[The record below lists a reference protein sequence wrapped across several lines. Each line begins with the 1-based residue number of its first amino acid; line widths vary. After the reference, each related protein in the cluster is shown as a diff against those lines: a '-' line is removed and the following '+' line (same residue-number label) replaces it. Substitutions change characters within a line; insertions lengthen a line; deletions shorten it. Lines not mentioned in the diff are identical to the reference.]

1 MKDLN
6 DLMQA
11 ILDMDAAQRKAT
23 EAAKAE
29 RAEQLGRL
37 DAQRRAIADD
47 FAAKA
52 QARSQAAAAA
62 AAAAWLRAWAL
73 AAKSSAMARRCA
85 SSRPSCSARSALAA
99 SVALRCAASISR
111 IACIKSFRSF
121 MLSPRKESLLPFRD
135 LL

>member
-52 QARSQAAAAA
+52 HARSQAAAAA
-62 AAAAWLRAWAL
+62 AAAANRDE
-73 AAKSSAMARRCA
+73 
-85 SSRPSCSARSALAA
+85 RSALEARRQAA
-99 SVALRCAASISR
+99 EAALEATAAAHKDEWAATLCR
-111 IACIKSFRSF
+111 RA
-121 MLSPRKESLLPFRD
+121 LAGNEAGGEA
-135 LL
+135 

>member
-47 FAAKA
+47 LAAKA

-62 AAAAWLRAWAL
+62 AAAANRDE
-73 AAKSSAMARRCA
+73 
-85 SSRPSCSARSALAA
+85 RSALEARRQAA
-99 SVALRCAASISR
+99 EAALEATAAAHKDEWAATLCR
-111 IACIKSFRSF
+111 RA
-121 MLSPRKESLLPFRD
+121 LAGNEAGGEA
-135 LL
+135 

>member
-52 QARSQAAAAA
+52 QARSQAAQADP
-62 AAAAWLRAWAL
+62 LG
-73 AAKSSAMARRCA
+73 
-85 SSRPSCSARSALAA
+85 PG
-99 SVALRCAASISR
+99 
-111 IACIKSFRSF
+111 
-121 MLSPRKESLLPFRD
+121 PRQPGPPGAGPPPPA
-135 LL
+135 

>member
-52 QARSQAAAAA
+52 QARSQVDGAPAAVAHPAKKEA
-62 AAAAWLRAWAL
+62 QRA
-73 AAKSSAMARRCA
+73 
-85 SSRPSCSARSALAA
+85 
-99 SVALRCAASISR
+99 
-111 IACIKSFRSF
+111 
-121 MLSPRKESLLPFRD
+121 
-135 LL
+135 

>member
-62 AAAAWLRAWAL
+62 AAAANRDV
-73 AAKSSAMARRCA
+73 
-85 SSRPSCSARSALAA
+85 RSALEARRQAA
-99 SVALRCAASISR
+99 EAALEATAAAHKDEWAATLCR
-111 IACIKSFRSF
+111 RA
-121 MLSPRKESLLPFRD
+121 LAGNEAGGEA
-135 LL
+135 

>member
-52 QARSQAAAAA
+52 QARSQAGAPPAAAA
-62 AAAAWLRAWAL
+62 PPAAPPPRGAPRGVFGPTPPGPTPAAGRRGG
-73 AAKSSAMARRCA
+73 ARQ
-85 SSRPSCSARSALAA
+85 P
-99 SVALRCAASISR
+99 
-111 IACIKSFRSF
+111 
-121 MLSPRKESLLPFRD
+121 
-135 LL
+135 

>member
-47 FAAKA
+47 FAPTPRAPPG
-52 QARSQAAAAA
+52 AAPGGGGPPN
-62 AAAAWLRAWAL
+62 RDE
-73 AAKSSAMARRCA
+73 
-85 SSRPSCSARSALAA
+85 RSALEARRQAA
-99 SVALRCAASISR
+99 EAALEATAAAHKDEWAATLCR
-111 IACIKSFRSF
+111 RA
-121 MLSPRKESLLPFRD
+121 LAGNEAGGEA
-135 LL
+135 

>member
-52 QARSQAAAAA
+52 QARSQAAAVAA
-62 AAAAWLRAWAL
+62 AAANRDE
-73 AAKSSAMARRCA
+73 
-85 SSRPSCSARSALAA
+85 RSALEARRQAA
-99 SVALRCAASISR
+99 EAALEATAAAHKDEWAATLCR
-111 IACIKSFRSF
+111 RA
-121 MLSPRKESLLPFRD
+121 LAGNEAGGEA
-135 LL
+135 

>member
-37 DAQRRAIADD
+37 DAQRRAIPDD
-47 FAAKA
+47 FAAKP

-62 AAAAWLRAWAL
+62 AAPANRDEHSALEARRQAAEAALEATAAAHKDEWAATLCRRAL
-73 AAKSSAMARRCA
+73 AGNEAGGEA
-85 SSRPSCSARSALAA
+85 
-99 SVALRCAASISR
+99 
-111 IACIKSFRSF
+111 
-121 MLSPRKESLLPFRD
+121 
-135 LL
+135 

>member
-62 AAAAWLRAWAL
+62 AAHIRMITAFFFMSFLR
-73 AAKSSAMARRCA
+73 
-85 SSRPSCSARSALAA
+85 
-99 SVALRCAASISR
+99 
-111 IACIKSFRSF
+111 FF
-121 MLSPRKESLLPFRD
+121 TH
-135 LL
+135 

>member
-52 QARSQAAAAA
+52 QPRPPGAAAAA
-62 AAAAWLRAWAL
+62 AAANRDE
-73 AAKSSAMARRCA
+73 
-85 SSRPSCSARSALAA
+85 RSALEARRQAA
-99 SVALRCAASISR
+99 EAALEATAAAHKDEWAATLCR
-111 IACIKSFRSF
+111 RA
-121 MLSPRKESLLPFRD
+121 LAGNEAGGEA
-135 LL
+135 

>member
-47 FAAKA
+47 FAAPRLH
-52 QARSQAAAAA
+52 QHC
-62 AAAAWLRAWAL
+62 
-73 AAKSSAMARRCA
+73 MGTVD
-85 SSRPSCSARSALAA
+85 PGD
-99 SVALRCAASISR
+99 
-111 IACIKSFRSF
+111 IKFLHHR
-121 MLSPRKESLLPFRD
+121 LPQ
-135 LL
+135 L

>member
-62 AAAAWLRAWAL
+62 AAAAHRHGRRAPG
-73 AAKSSAMARRCA
+73 ARR
-85 SSRPSCSARSALAA
+85 PGGGAA
-99 SVALRCAASISR
+99 PGATRGGAKGVL
-111 IACIKSFRSF
+111 
-121 MLSPRKESLLPFRD
+121 
-135 LL
+135 

>member
-52 QARSQAAAAA
+52 QARSQAAEAALEATAAA
-62 AAAAWLRAWAL
+62 HKDEWAATLCRRAL
-73 AAKSSAMARRCA
+73 AGNEAGGEA
-85 SSRPSCSARSALAA
+85 
-99 SVALRCAASISR
+99 
-111 IACIKSFRSF
+111 
-121 MLSPRKESLLPFRD
+121 
-135 LL
+135 

>member
-47 FAAKA
+47 FAAN
-52 QARSQAAAAA
+52 RDE
-62 AAAAWLRAWAL
+62 
-73 AAKSSAMARRCA
+73 
-85 SSRPSCSARSALAA
+85 RSALEARRQAA
-99 SVALRCAASISR
+99 EAALEATAAAHKDEWAATLCR
-111 IACIKSFRSF
+111 RA
-121 MLSPRKESLLPFRD
+121 LAGNEAGGEA
-135 LL
+135 

>member
-62 AAAAWLRAWAL
+62 AAGAHPPGRSAPGGGRPGGRGPPRGTAGAPQDGGGGTLCRRAL
-73 AAKSSAMARRCA
+73 AGNEAGGEA
-85 SSRPSCSARSALAA
+85 
-99 SVALRCAASISR
+99 
-111 IACIKSFRSF
+111 
-121 MLSPRKESLLPFRD
+121 
-135 LL
+135 

>member
-37 DAQRRAIADD
+37 DAQRRA
-47 FAAKA
+47 
-52 QARSQAAAAA
+52 
-62 AAAAWLRAWAL
+62 
-73 AAKSSAMARRCA
+73 SAVFLPPTP
-85 SSRPSCSARSALAA
+85 RPLPPAPPPAGAPANRDERSALEARRQAA
-99 SVALRCAASISR
+99 EAALEATAAAHKDEWAETLCR
-111 IACIKSFRSF
+111 RA
-121 MLSPRKESLLPFRD
+121 LAGNEAGGEA
-135 LL
+135 